1 MAIFTTPFVY
11 YLNNIE
17 KKNEFYRTETTPILS
32 IKSRGKENMSKILG
46 GCRKFFQKRLNS
58 GHVHDPEFL
67 TGNKYSC
74 YLNFRKKLECYPRKR
89 KISEKVMPSVF

>member
-32 IKSRGKENMSKILG
+32 IKSRGREHVKNFGRMSEIL
-46 GCRKFFQKRLNS
+46 
-58 GHVHDPEFL
+58 
-67 TGNKYSC
+67 
-74 YLNFRKKLECYPRKR
+74 
-89 KISEKVMPSVF
+89 SEKT